1 MKSLRLLV
9 PVLGLSTF
17 FAVACTS
24 DDEGTP
30 DAEGGA
36 GGSTDTPTAG
46 MPAGGSG
53 GSDAGGAGG
62 SGEPAAG
69 GACPVEGSGT
79 LVIEVSGLPDGVA
92 GDVLID
98 GPGAVA
104 VEDSETFEDV
114 AAGSYSVVAARVF
127 DADPIVRTVF
137 DAVVSEADFCLVD
150 GTEHTVTV
158 TYSPIP
164 SSNKLWMSTDVPDDE
179 VIAFDSA
186 ALAESSTQD
195 ATVALNG
202 PSAKG
207 VTFDRDGNLWA
218 LGGTLAEPHVQR
230 FPAAQL
236 GASGDF
242 EADIGFSLEDVAC
255 IPAMRALAF
264 DADGN
269 LWLSAC
275 GNEIHRIPAAD
286 LGESSE
292 TKASDALFNDLTD
305 SEGIAF
311 DRDGN
316 LWVAGGPALVRFDQ
330 ARLGEIDSDPP
341 DLSLS
346 VSANDGAAGGGTPL
360 KANTLAFDKAGN
372 LWGVD
377 VGANTVFQLAVAELA
392 ATGEQALTA
401 NVSFVVTVT
410 AIPNAPAFDEGDGL
424 WLGLDTGNIGR
435 LSPAQLGVSSGTG
448 APVAPERVIGS
459 SSIGTDFPIAFF
471 PAPAGLPIYH
481 SISE

>member
-1 MKSLRLLV
+1 MKSLRLLL
-9 PVLGLSTF
+9 PILGFSTL
-17 FAVACTS
+17 FAVACS
-24 DDEGTP
+24 DDDAGTP
-30 DAEGGA
+30 DAEAGAGGQPSGPEGGTAPGGSGTVGGGGA
-36 GGSTDTPTAG
+36 GGS
-46 MPAGGSG
+46 
-53 GSDAGGAGG
+53 
-62 SGEPAAG
+62 EPGAG
-69 GACPVEGSGT
+69 GACSLDGSGT
-79 LVIEVSGLPDGVA
+79 LEIVVNGLPADVA

-114 AAGSYSVVAARVF
+114 AAGEYTVIAARVF

-137 DAVVSEADFCLVD
+137 DAVVSETDFCLAD
-150 GTEHTVTV
+150 GTQRTLTV

-164 SSNKLWMSTDVPDDE
+164 SSNKLWMATDVPDDE

-202 PSAKG
+202 PGAKA
-207 VTFDRDGNLWA
+207 VTFDRDGNLWT
-218 LGGTLAEPHVQR
+218 LGGTLAETHVQR

-242 EADIGFSLEDVAC
+242 VTDIGFNLEDVEC

-275 GNEIHRIPAAD
+275 GDEVHRIPAAA
-286 LGESSE
+286 LTEPGE
-292 TKASDALFNDLTD
+292 TKTSDALFNDLTD
-305 SEGIAF
+305 NEGIAF

-316 LWVAGGPALVRFDQ
+316 LWVAGGPTLVRFDE
-330 ARLGEIDSDPP
+330 ARLGAIDSDPP
-341 DLSLS
+341 DLSLT
-346 VSANDGAAGGGTPL
+346 VSANDGGPGGGTVL

-392 ATGEQALTA
+392 ATGDQALTA

-410 AIPNAPAFDEGDGL
+410 AIPNAPAFDDGDGL
-424 WLGLDTGNIGR
+424 WLGLDTGNLGR

-448 APVAPERVIGS
+448 APVTPERVIS
-459 SSIGTDFPIAFF
+459 SSSVGTDFPIAFF